1 MAALRDLRT
10 RRSNTFMTMEVRA
23 TGRWS
28 FRLAMLG
35 FLGTGTVVKVLK
47 HRGTW
52 HCSSDLLNRA
62 VNTGASWSA
71 HDLRVAG
78 DTLSGPDAFLGFWL
92 RKRLLT
98 SLSCMTN
105 GGPGGPGTASD
116 PR

>member
-1 MAALRDLRT
+1 
-10 RRSNTFMTMEVRA
+10 
-23 TGRWS
+23 
-28 FRLAMLG
+28 MLG
-35 FLGTGTVVKVLK
+35 FLGTGTMVEVFK

-78 DTLSGPDAFLGFWL
+78 DTLSGPGAFLGFWL

-98 SLSCMTN
+98 SVSCMTN
-105 GGPGGPGTASD
+105 GGAGGPGTASD